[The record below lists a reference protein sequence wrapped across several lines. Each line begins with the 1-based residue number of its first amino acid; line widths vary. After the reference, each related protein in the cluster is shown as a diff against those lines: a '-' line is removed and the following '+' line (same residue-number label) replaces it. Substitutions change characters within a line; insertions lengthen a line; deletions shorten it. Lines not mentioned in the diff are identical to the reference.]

1 MFKKGK
7 LKKAEEKMSEG
18 SKKLEQGQYRDA
30 MKEYQEAQKLFEKA
44 SASKE
49 ARFAEAWSKLCEGKT
64 FLSERSYIDAMKA
77 FGRANT
83 IFSRDGNQE
92 EAIQARIGQ
101 AASQE
106 EIAKERAASGK
117 FIESAR
123 LYESAGASYQNAGF
137 SQEAAKARARSFVQ
151 RAASSPDDFQKAE
164 FLSQAVDE
172 FRKGRERSLLIEGH
186 AHFYR
191 GRSLIN
197 VKIGSAIDNLA
208 RAAEAYQ
215 KAGAEAQVIKVR
227 ELLTELTQE
236 VRTKPAE
243 FERKRPY

>member
-7 LKKAEEKMSEG
+7 LKKADDSMKRGRESF
-18 SKKLEQGQYRDA
+18 EQGQYQEA
-30 MKEYQEAQKLFEKA
+30 AQEYQAAQRLFEKA
-44 SASKE
+44 NASKE
-49 ARFAEAWSKLCEGKT
+49 SRFAEAWSKLCEGQVH
-64 FLSERSYIDAMKA
+64 LVERSYIEAMKA

-83 IFSRDGNQE
+83 IFSRDGHQE
-92 EAIQARIGQ
+92 EAIQSRVGQ

-106 EIAKERAASGK
+106 GIAKERAANGK

-123 LYESAGASYQNAGF
+123 LYESAGAAYENAGL

-151 RAASSPDDFQKAE
+151 RAAASQDDFQKAE
-164 FLSQAVDE
+164 FLSQAVNE
-172 FRKGRERSLLIEGH
+172 FRKGREHSLLVEGH

-197 VKIGSAIDNLA
+197 VKVESAIDNLA
-208 RAAEAYQ
+208 RAAEAYG
-215 KAGAEAQVIKVR
+215 KAGAEAQVKKVR
-227 ELLTELTQE
+227 ELLEELTQR
-236 VRTKPAE
+236 VRSRPAE